1 MKLSW
6 WKIPMAW
13 CIGKAMDP
21 RVDILV
27 GMNES
32 LRISSDFE
40 FSLSVADRGP
50 NCSVCTVGKGRL
62 DRAHAMKG
70 DQERCLAA
78 GMDSYLTKP
87 IRPQELDELL

>member
-32 LRISSDFE
+32 LRHQFGFE
-40 FSLSVADRGP
+40 LPLKR
-50 NCSVCTVGKGRL
+50 N
-62 DRAHAMKG
+62 
-70 DQERCLAA
+70 
-78 GMDSYLTKP
+78 
-87 IRPQELDELL
+87 